1 MQTLETV
8 TELKNAIAHYP
19 DFPKPGILF
28 QDLSPLFKDKHLYKK
43 LLDLLTAK
51 VTALGEFDYVIGI
64 EARGFILG
72 AALASRMHSGFIPL
86 RKKGK
91 LPGEITQVKY
101 DLEYGTDI
109 LEIQHHADLHNKK
122 LLVIDD
128 IFATGGTLKGAIQ
141 LLKKYSPQLTAM
153 VLLDIGITD
162 IKQLGQLGIEYA
174 VLLK

>member
-1 MQTLETV
+1 MHALETIS
-8 TELKNAIAHYP
+8 ELKNAIALYP

-28 QDLSPLFKDKHLYKK
+28 QDLSPLIKHKHLYKK
-43 LLDLLTAK
+43 LLDLLTEK
-51 VTALGEFDYVIGI
+51 TIALDEFDYVIGI

-72 AALASRMHSGFIPL
+72 AALASRLHCGFIPL

-109 LEIQHHADLHNKK
+109 LEIQHHADLHSKK
-122 LLVIDD
+122 LLIIDD
-128 IFATGGTLKGAIQ
+128 VFATGGTLKGAIQ
-141 LLKKYSPQLTAM
+141 LLKKYSSHLTAL

-162 IKQLGQLGIEYA
+162 IKQLGIDYV